1 MVDAFDGYV
10 AVSVVDDVLHELPG
24 MRLAAESL
32 MLDAGSA
39 KRPTGSGYN
48 ATTQSDGDTY
58 SSLFSSKCKL
68 KAVNVAALTAEAG
81 GRTATTVRL
90 ELHLPVSTALLTVGD
105 VWTMTAVD
113 EASVATVGASY
124 RVTAPVDGSFLTAR
138 RYEIERVVS

>member
-1 MVDAFDGYV
+1 M
-10 AVSVVDDVLHELPG
+10 SLVDDVLQELPG

-32 MLDAGSA
+32 MLDTGAA
-39 KRPTGSGYN
+39 KRPSGRGYN
-48 ATTQSDGDTY
+48 SSTQSDGDTY
-58 SSLFSSKCKL
+58 TDLFSSPCKL

-90 ELHLPVSTALLTVGD
+90 ELHLPVGTAPLTVGD

-113 EASVATVGASY
+113 ASSSATVGATY

-138 RYEIERVVS
+138 RYEVERVVS